1 MAISAPVV
9 VGNHTYSVND
19 ARRCISEIGGIWE
32 EHRLATTVPDG
43 WLAGARGF
51 VAEAASLGGI
61 ALPSLD
67 DVDAA
72 FAALSA
78 GLGTAFHTLDP
89 LQVEALLAAMWR
101 FFPTMRMLDHE
112 HTGTV
117 AHLHA
122 GKGLPKPSIENA
134 TIGWDGIDSDV
145 QRSRKH
151 HGAPFQALCIWS
163 TDAIATLR
171 AEGHPIDHGH
181 AGENITV
188 DGIPA
193 AAFRPGAHFVAG
205 GVRGFLT
212 SYAYPCSQNK
222 EWFAG
227 GDFMRM
233 WHGRGDQSR
242 VYAMVTSTGTLSTG
256 DPFVLYT
263 DR

>member
-1 MAISAPVV
+1 MPGDEPVV
-9 VGNHTYSVND
+9 VGHHAYSAQD
-19 ARRCISEIGGIWE
+19 ARRCITEIGATWE
-32 EHRLATTVPDG
+32 EHRLASTVPEG

-51 VAEAASLGGI
+51 LAEAASL
-61 ALPSLD
+61 ASVPLPPLE
-67 DVDAA
+67 DVDHA
-72 FAALSA
+72 FSVLSRELTDSFDALDA
-78 GLGTAFHTLDP
+78 
-89 LQVEALLAAMWR
+89 LQKEALIAAMWR

-112 HTGTV
+112 HAGTV

-122 GKGLPKPSIENA
+122 GRGLPKPGVTSAEV
-134 TIGWDGIDSDV
+134 GWRGMESDV
-145 QRSRKH
+145 QRSRRH

-163 TDAIATLR
+163 VDAITTLR
-171 AEGHPIDHGH
+171 SEGHPVDHGH

-205 GVRGFLT
+205 SVRGFLT
-212 SYAYPCSQNK
+212 GYAFPCRQNEK
-222 EWFAG
+222 WFVD

-242 VYAMVTSTGTLSTG
+242 VYAMVTRTGSISVG
-256 DPFVLYT
+256 DSFTLYT